1 MEFDE
6 FMEEVM
12 RTCEKALAEKGYD
25 VFGFSLSYEKF
36 SVSDGENNITVD
48 FSEQ

>member
-12 RTCEKALAEKGYD
+12 RTCEKALAEKGK
-25 VFGFSLSYEKF
+25 EKWKK
-36 SVSDGENNITVD
+36 VS
-48 FSEQ
+48 